1 MTVSTILLTTGERV
15 ICDLN
20 EVRENDSEDGRA
32 VCLLMVRPYT
42 LNLEKLSGEDA
53 DQEIQVRFSKW
64 FPYSSDT
71 QFRIPFTAVIS
82 IGAPDPGLAEAYR
95 GTIEKAIKL
104 EELQTT
110 TTVTQ
115 NDKASEV

>member
-82 IGAPDPGLAEAYR
+82 IGAPDPGLAEA
-95 GTIEKAIKL
+95 IEEPLRKQL
-104 EELQTT
+104 
-110 TTVTQ
+110 
-115 NDKASEV
+115 N